1 MSASA
6 NLLIELGCEE
16 LPARLIDSQLQLLAD
31 GLEQRLVEAGLI
43 PAGSDVVRLATPRRL
58 AVRFQSVLSR
68 QPDREIE
75 RKGPAENVA
84 FDADGIPTKAAEGF
98 ARSIGKSVDEL
109 DRLETD
115 QGRWLYARVTESG
128 KSLVELLEPMLD
140 ETVRAMAGARSM
152 RWSDRSERFLRP
164 VRWLTVLHG
173 QDVLPISAFGLSAG
187 RETFG
192 HRIHA
197 PGAHELASADDYES
211 VLEKAHVIADPAKR
225 RQRIADQLARLVE
238 QEGLQVDDN
247 PELIDENAGLT
258 EWPVAVIGGFD
269 KAFLDVP
276 EEALISSMQQHQ
288 KCFPLRGSDGRLADR
303 FVAIAN
309 IDSREPEAMIAGFER
324 VIRPRLSD
332 ARFFW
337 DQDRKTRLDDRR
349 ARLDEVLFQEKLGST
364 GDKVRRLE
372 RLGRTLAPALQ
383 ADPDGVARAAQLCKC
398 DLLTEM
404 VGEFPELQGTM
415 GRYYALADGEPE
427 AVAIAIEEH
436 YQPRHA
442 SDGLPQSPVG
452 KTLALA
458 DRLDTVV
465 GIFAAGKKPKGGK
478 DPFALRRAALGI
490 IRILAESATDLTMDR
505 AIEAA
510 GEALQDQVPVS
521 QQVRD
526 EVSDFVM
533 ERLRSH
539 ASDAGIETATV
550 QAVSAGKAGSV
561 ADFLARAQ
569 AVQQFAD
576 DPRADS
582 LIAANKRTSNLL
594 KQAEDVKIG
603 DVDGTLLQDDAE
615 KQLFKE
621 ISSVEQS
628 LTSSLDQ
635 ADYPAAL
642 AALSTLKAPVDA
654 FFDQVMVMCDDP
666 ALRANRLA
674 LLKRLRELIIDIADL
689 ARLGR

>member
-1 MSASA
+1 MSGAA

-31 GLEQRLVEAGLI
+31 GLEQRLVEAGLVES
-43 PAGSDVVRLATPRRL
+43 GTERVRLATPRRL
-58 AVRFQSVLSR
+58 AVRFSAVLFR
-68 QPDREIE
+68 QADRELE

-84 FDADGIPTKAAEGF
+84 FDADGKPTRAAEGF
-98 ARSIGKSVDEL
+98 ARSVGKSVAEL

-115 QGRWLYARVTESG
+115 QGRWLYAKITEAGRSAA
-128 KSLVELLEPMLD
+128 ELLEPMLD

-164 VRWLTVLHG
+164 VRWLTVIHG
-173 QDVLPISAFGLSAG
+173 TEVLPIKAFGLSAG

-197 PGAHELASADDYES
+197 PGGHELASADDYES
-211 VLEKAHVIADPAKR
+211 VLKQAFVIADPAER
-225 RQRIADQLARLVE
+225 RKRIAEQLAGLVK
-238 QEGLQVDDN
+238 QGGLNVDDN
-247 PELIDENAGLT
+247 PELVDENAGLT
-258 EWPVAVIGGFD
+258 EWPVAVIGDFD
-269 KAFLDVP
+269 EAFLEVP

-288 KCFPLRGSDGRLADR
+288 KCFPLRLADGRLANR

-309 IDSREPEAMIAGFER
+309 IDSRNPEAMIAGFER

-337 DQDRKTRLDDRR
+337 SQDRKTRLEDRR
-349 ARLDEVLFQEKLGST
+349 AHLDNVLFQEKLGST
-364 GDKVRRLE
+364 GDKVRRLTQ
-372 RLGRTLAPALQ
+372 LGRTLAPALG
-383 ADPDGVARAAQLCKC
+383 ADPDSVARAAQLCKC

-415 GRYYALADGEPE
+415 GKYYALADGEPE
-427 AVAIAIEEH
+427 AIARAIEEH
-436 YQPRHA
+436 YLPRQAGGDLPA
-442 SDGLPQSPVG
+442 SVIGQ
-452 KTLALA
+452 TLALA

-490 IRILAESATDLTMDR
+490 IRVLAESNSDLSLTQ
-505 AIEAA
+505 AIDMAIAVLGKQITVSAA
-510 GEALQDQVPVS
+510 IREDIF
-521 QQVRD
+521 
-526 EVSDFVM
+526 EFVQ

-539 ASDAGIETATV
+539 ASDAGIATATV
-550 QAVSAGKAGSV
+550 HAVSAGKAGSV
-561 ADFLARAQ
+561 ADFMARAL

-594 KQAEDVKIG
+594 KQAEEVSIG
-603 DVDGTLLQDDAE
+603 EVNDTLLTEEVE
-615 KQLFKE
+615 KQLFNE
-621 ISSVEQS
+621 ICNVEQS
-628 LTSSLDQ
+628 LASRLKQ
-635 ADYPAAL
+635 ADYPSAL
-642 AALSTLKAPVDA
+642 AALSTLKTPVDA
-654 FFDQVMVMCDDP
+654 FFDQVMVMCDDT

-689 ARLGR
+689 AQLGR